1 MHKFKYKT
9 LRFIALLVG
18 VTLPI
23 LLAHPALAADG
34 NVAQVESFIKSIIQ
48 VVASL
53 AGLTAAGFFV
63 VGGFIY
69 ITSSG
74 NPERLEKAKHTLL
87 YSAIGLAIV
96 IAAFVIANI
105 VTDLATN
112 AFGK

>member
-9 LRFIALLVG
+9 LGFIALLAG
-18 VTLPI
+18 VALPVV
-23 LLAHPALAADG
+23 LAHPALAADG
-34 NVAQVESFIKSIIQ
+34 SVTQLEDFIRSIIK
-48 VVASL
+48 VAATL

-74 NPERLEKAKHTLL
+74 DPERLVKAKHTMI
-87 YSAIGLAIV
+87 YSAIGLVIV
-96 IAAFVIANI
+96 IAAYVLANGI
-105 VTDLATN
+105 TELATT